1 MKRSKS
7 LQADVFSLGVILF
20 ELFLRKTLA
29 AEIMEM
35 DNNPGQIE
43 MFAYKVS
50 QYPFI
55 SNYQA
60 SIAPFKCLRA
70 AVMCFKKLRWKA
82 QGTRGST
89 VLISL
94 A

>member
-1 MKRSKS
+1 M
-7 LQADVFSLGVILF
+7 QADVYSLGVVLF

-50 QYPFI
+50 SVPGICTFLTAGFLHHVY
-55 SNYQA
+55 
-60 SIAPFKCLRA
+60 
-70 AVMCFKKLRWKA
+70 
-82 QGTRGST
+82 
-89 VLISL
+89 
-94 A
+94 